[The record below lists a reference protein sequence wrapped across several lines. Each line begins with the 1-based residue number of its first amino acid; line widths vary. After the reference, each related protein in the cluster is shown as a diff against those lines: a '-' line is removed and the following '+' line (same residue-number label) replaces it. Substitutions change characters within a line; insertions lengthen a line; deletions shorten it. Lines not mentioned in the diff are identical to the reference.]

1 MTQSMTQITAFLDR
15 GGPALWAIAALSVL
29 GLALILWKLWRL
41 WRAGLWRRDRAESAL
56 SLWTETRVGDALAM
70 ARAGRS
76 PRARVLARAMAAR
89 LHLPEPAAREETA
102 RAARAVLAETR
113 AGLRTLDLIVTIAPL
128 IGLLGTVLGMIDAF
142 QALQET
148 GNRADPAAL
157 AGGIWEALLTTAAG
171 MGVAIPASIALS
183 GFDSA
188 ADGLAHDLEDMAV
201 RLFALPL
208 PDKGQPQAQDHA
220 PATPHPA
227 ATTTHA
233 ATAAS
238 AAPTDVS
245 PASPGSPAAAAYAIS
260 PTSPAAASYAT
271 SPASPAAATYATSPA
286 AASYATSP
294 ASPAT
299 PTVSAASSPVSHQT
313 RPAPSDTTAAQGPAP
328 DDTAPKTR
336 GLDDTPPAPARGA
349 TPDHA

>member
-227 ATTTHA
+227 ATTTPA
-233 ATAAS
+233 APTAS

-245 PASPGSPAAAAYAIS
+245 PASPPPPAA
-260 PTSPAAASYAT
+260 TSPADAAPAASYAT
-271 SPASPAAATYATSPA
+271 SPASPTAATYATSP
-286 AASYATSP
+286 TSP
-294 ASPAT
+294 AA
-299 PTVSAASSPVSHQT
+299 PTVSAAASPVPHQT
-313 RPAPSDTTAAQGPAP
+313 HPAPSDTTAAQGPATG
-328 DDTAPKTR
+328 DTAPKTR
-336 GLDDTPPAPARGA
+336 GQDDTAPAPARGA